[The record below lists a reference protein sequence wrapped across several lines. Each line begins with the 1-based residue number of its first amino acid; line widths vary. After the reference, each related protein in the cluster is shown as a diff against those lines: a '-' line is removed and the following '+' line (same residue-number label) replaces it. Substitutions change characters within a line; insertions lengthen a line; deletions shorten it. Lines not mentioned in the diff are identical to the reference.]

1 MNLPSSTPRKNT
13 IKVTFVKDFLPY
25 EVKAGDV
32 RYVVKSVAERLYHKW
47 QAIEKYELPEVNK
60 GVSAHIPAHTPKLLT
75 VEVKDKSFMKQF
87 GSDWY
92 PHSQHIVE
100 PKFYEEHKEN
110 LDLVSDNGTQN
121 GTNLHP
127 HTSEDTDIPT
137 QPKPWEHA
145 TPVVEKHD
153 PYGGL
158 VWFKSHPDWN
168 GRPVYVAVNS
178 INLAFQCGVEES
190 NNVLIDWIKRGDIE
204 NKDGKISWNV

>member
-1 MNLPSSTPRKNT
+1 MNLPSSTPRKNAV
-13 IKVTFVKDFLPY
+13 KVVFTKDFQPY
-25 EVKAGDV
+25 EVKTGDV
-32 RYVVKSVAERLYHKW
+32 RYVAKSVADRLYNKW
-47 QAIEKYELPEVNK
+47 QVIEKYTIPEVK
-60 GVSAHIPAHTPKLLT
+60 KEVSAHIPAHTPKLLT

-127 HTSEDTDIPT
+127 HTSEYADLPT

-145 TPVVEKHD
+145 TPVLEKHN
-153 PYGGL
+153 PYDGL
-158 VWFKSHPDWN
+158 PWYKSHLHWN
-168 GRPVYVAVNS
+168 GQPVYVA
-178 INLAFQCGVEES
+178 INAINIAYQCGIEES
-190 NNVLIDWIKRGDIE
+190 NNVLVEWVQKGELE
-204 NKDGKISWNV
+204 NKNGKISWN

>member
-13 IKVTFVKDFLPY
+13 VKVVFTKDFQPY
-25 EVKAGDV
+25 MVKAGEV
-32 RYVVKSVAERLYHKW
+32 RYVAKSVADRLYNKW
-47 QAIEKYELPEVNK
+47 QVIEQYTVPEVK
-60 GVSAHIPAHTPKLLT
+60 KEVSAHIPARTPKLLT
-75 VEVKDKSFMKQF
+75 VEVKDKSFMKSL

-92 PHSQHIVE
+92 PHSQHLVE

>member
-1 MNLPSSTPRKNT
+1 MNLPSSTPRKNSV
-13 IKVTFVKDFLPY
+13 KVVFTKDFQPY
-25 EVKAGDV
+25 EVQAGDV

-127 HTSEDTDIPT
+127 HTSEYADLPT

-145 TPVVEKHD
+145 TPVLEKHN
-153 PYGGL
+153 PYDGL
-158 VWFKSHPDWN
+158 PWYKSHPQWN
-168 GRPVYVAVNS
+168 GQPVYVA
-178 INLAFQCGVEES
+178 INAINIAYQCGTEES
-190 NNVLIDWIKRGDIE
+190 NNVLVEWIKQCEIE
-204 NKDGKISWNV
+204 NKNGKISWN